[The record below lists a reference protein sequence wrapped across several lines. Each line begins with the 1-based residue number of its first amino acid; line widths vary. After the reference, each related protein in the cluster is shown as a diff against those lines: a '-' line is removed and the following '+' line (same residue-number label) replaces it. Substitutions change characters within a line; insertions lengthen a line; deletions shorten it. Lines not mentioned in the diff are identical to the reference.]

1 MNASIDRLFSG
12 LQSSSSA
19 LRAERVRMDTIA
31 ENLAGARV
39 TRTPEGGPYRRK
51 LVQFEPLLRQ
61 AADGTSEV
69 VGVRAAHVVP
79 DYETPMEK
87 LQIVGHPDADENGM
101 VTMPNVNTL
110 AEMADMITA
119 MRTYEANLGAQRNFV
134 ERVERVLQF
143 ARS

>member
-1 MNASIDRLFSG
+1 M
-12 LQSSSSA
+12 
-19 LRAERVRMDTIA
+19 RAERVRMDVIS

-39 TRTPEGGPYRRK
+39 TKTPEGGPYRRK
-51 LVQFEPLLRQ
+51 VVRFEPLMRRNDAGQ
-61 AADGTSEV
+61 QVV
-69 VGVRAAHVVP
+69 VGVRAAHVTP
-79 DYETPMEK
+79 DFETPMQE
-87 LQIVGHPDADENGM
+87 LQIEGHPDADENGM

-134 ERVERVLQF
+134 ESVERVLQF

>member
-1 MNASIDRLFSG
+1 
-12 LQSSSSA
+12 
-19 LRAERVRMDTIA
+19 
-31 ENLAGARV
+31 
-39 TRTPEGGPYRRK
+39 
-51 LVQFEPLLRQ
+51 
-61 AADGTSEV
+61 
-69 VGVRAAHVVP
+69 VRAAHVVP